1 MSHTVKDLGVTVDVS
16 LKFADHI
23 NSITAKAL
31 RRVGLS
37 FKCFITGDHNIFLV
51 KAFNTYVRPVLEYAS
66 SIWSPTQ
73 IGLINRL
80 ESVQRRFPGI
90 GHLTYRERLSALNL
104 ESLEIRRLRLDL
116 LLTYKILF
124 GIWRILIPINCF
136 VCEPLLS
143 LLEAMVFS

>member
-1 MSHTVKDLGVTVDVS
+1 MSHTVKDLGITVDVS
-16 LKFADHI
+16 LKFTDHI

-73 IGLINRL
+73 IGLIKRL